1 MELSPGQRK
10 AAFAVIVLALAGLG
24 AFLLM
29 PGHHPARAA
38 GSAGRPGSHPSAR
51 AASTGSAASA
61 PATAPA
67 SVPAGSAHPGR
78 AAGSVDIYRLLPFGQ
93 SGLDQAVALTQR
105 FGTAYGTYSYRQN
118 ANAYVASLRGMVTS
132 DLATTLARG
141 YSTPGVAQAR
151 IRQKQVSVG
160 AAQVTALR
168 AFGPSSLTF
177 LVTVV
182 QKITQ
187 AQGRNQLTS
196 RYAVTVTRAGSGWQ
210 VSDIQLASA
219 GNT

>member
-1 MELSPGQRK
+1 MELSPRQRK
-10 AAFAVIVLALAGLG
+10 AAFAVIVFALAGLG

-29 PGHHPARAA
+29 PGQHPARAT
-38 GSAGRPGSHPSAR
+38 GSSSRPGSQQSAR
-51 AASTGSAASA
+51 AGGTGSAASA

-67 SVPAGSAHPGR
+67 SVPAASAQPGR
-78 AAGSVDIYRLLPFGQ
+78 VAGSVDIYRLLPFGQ
-93 SGLDQAVALTQR
+93 SGLDQAVALTRR
-105 FGTAYGTYSYRQN
+105 FGAAYGTYSYRQN
-118 ANAYVASLRGMVTS
+118 ANAYVASLRGMVTAG
-132 DLATTLARG
+132 LASTLARG

-151 IRQKQVSVG
+151 IQQRQVSVG

-177 LVTVV
+177 LVTVA

-219 GNT
+219 GNA

>member
-1 MELSPGQRK
+1 MELSSRQRK

-29 PGHHPARAA
+29 PAHHPARAA
-38 GSAGRPGSHPSAR
+38 GSASRAGSHPSAR
-51 AASTGSAASA
+51 AASTGSAA
-61 PATAPA
+61 PAPA
-67 SVPAGSAHPGR
+67 SVPAGSPQPGR
-78 AAGSVDIYRLLPFGQ
+78 VAGSVDIYRLLPFGH
-93 SGLDQAVALTQR
+93 SGLDQAVALTRR

-118 ANAYVASLRGMVTS
+118 ASAYVASLRGMVTS
-132 DLATTLARG
+132 GLATTLARG

-151 IRQKQVSVG
+151 IGQKQVSAG
-160 AAQVTALR
+160 TAQVTALR

-187 AQGRNQLTS
+187 AQGANQLTS
-196 RYAVTVTRAGSGWQ
+196 RYAVTVTRAGGGWQ

-219 GNT
+219 GNA

>member
-1 MELSPGQRK
+1 VP
-10 AAFAVIVLALAGLG
+10 
-24 AFLLM
+24 
-29 PGHHPARAA
+29 
-38 GSAGRPGSHPSAR
+38 
-51 AASTGSAASA
+51 AASA
-61 PATAPA
+61 Q
-67 SVPAGSAHPGR
+67 PGR

-105 FGTAYGTYSYRQN
+105 FGKAYDTYSYRQN

-151 IRQKQVSVG
+151 IRQKQVSAG

-219 GNT
+219 GNA